1 MVRLSELSC
10 KLIKNICIIAKH
22 IVCYTAMRLT
32 KERKILI
39 AVLAIGFGALGVDRF
54 ILSESTTTPQIAS
67 ASVQG
72 SVVQQA
78 QSNANSAQVVNKNG
92 KQNNALLG
100 SLDRVSA
107 STLVAER
114 LRTISEQEMQ
124 LLQTDRNAFEPAGS
138 WVQRV
143 EKQQQQIETQGLS
156 EADFVSKY
164 TLTALLETDDSGI
177 AIVNGYPV
185 RVGESIERY
194 RLLSVSGDQAIFA
207 SKNGKVT
214 LTIMN
219 K

>member
-1 MVRLSELSC
+1 
-10 KLIKNICIIAKH
+10 
-22 IVCYTAMRLT
+22 MRLT